1 MKNLKLATKI
11 FLLSG
16 VIILSF
22 ILAITWIYG
31 KLRSDLHAGK
41 EAMVANAVAT
51 AWGVVD
57 HYAAQA
63 ASGAMDKEAAQ
74 AAAMEALRHTRFEGS
89 NYFWI
94 NDLTPVM
101 VMHPLSPE
109 LEGKNLSDNR
119 DPEGKALFVEMAE
132 VAKSKGEGYVEYR
145 WAKPGFSEPV
155 PKLSF
160 VKAVP
165 QWGWLV
171 GAGIYIDDIEADL
184 AQTLTLLIAIVVAVL
199 LLALVLAFLTA
210 RDLSVP
216 MARIVAMLKEMTN
229 GRLGSRLR
237 LDRRDEIG
245 QLAATMDSFADD
257 LEKEMVENLKR
268 LASGDLTIEVRP
280 RDNQDAIRGA
290 LNRLAHDLNDLVGQI
305 QVASEQIASASAE
318 VSDGSQH
325 LSEGMTTS
333 ASSMEEVAS
342 SMTEIG
348 SQTKHNAEN
357 AAQAQ
362 KLAGAARAAAEKG
375 SLQMQSMVSAMQEIN
390 ESGQNISKI
399 IKVIDEIAFQTNLLA
414 LNAAVEAA
422 RAGQHGK
429 GFAVVA
435 EEVRNLAARS
445 AKAAR
450 ETAGLI
456 EGSVAKT
463 HNGTAIA
470 EQTSSALDEIVTSVA
485 RVSDLVAEI
494 AAASS
499 EQANGVSQVSVGM
512 EQIDQ
517 VTQQATANAEES
529 AAAAEELASQ
539 ANQMR
544 EMLSR
549 FRVRGAS
556 VKPQTPTRP
565 KRPAPSPSPAG
576 HGTQRRLASGSASG
590 WGETPAS
597 GKGGNDFQGSDFI
610 ALDDHEFGKY

>member
-63 ASGAMDKEAAQ
+63 ASGALDKEAAQ
-74 AAAMEALRHTRFEGS
+74 KAAIEALRHTRFEGG

-109 LEGKNLSDNR
+109 LEGKNLSGNR
-119 DPEGKALFVEMAE
+119 DPQGKALFVEMAE
-132 VAKSKGEGYVEYR
+132 VAKSKGEGFVAYR
-145 WAKPGFSEPV
+145 WAKPGSSEPV

-216 MARIVAMLKEMTN
+216 MALVVTMLKEMTN
-229 GRLGSRLR
+229 GRLGGRLR

-268 LASGDLTIEVRP
+268 LAAGDLTIEVRP

-290 LNRLAHDLNDLVGQI
+290 LNRLGHDLNDLVRQI
-305 QVASEQIASASAE
+305 QVAGEQIASASAE

-357 AAQAQ
+357 AGQAQ
-362 KLAGAARAAAEKG
+362 KLASVARTAAEKG

-470 EQTSSALDEIVTSVA
+470 KQTSSALDEIVVSVA

-499 EQANGVSQVSVGM
+499 EQANGVSQVSIGM

-529 AAAAEELASQ
+529 AAAAEELAAQASQ
-539 ANQMR
+539 LR
-544 EMLSR
+544 EMLAR
-549 FRVRGAS
+549 FKVRGAS
-556 VKPQTPTRP
+556 AKPQVPTPA
-565 KRPAPSPSPAG
+565 KRPVASPAAPKP
-576 HGTQRRLASGSASG
+576 QRRLAPSNESG
-590 WGETPAS
+590 WGETPAPS
-597 GKGGNDFQGSDFI
+597 KTKNDFQGNDFI

>member
-1 MKNLKLATKI
+1 VKNLKLATKI
-11 FLLSG
+11 ILLSG
-16 VIILSF
+16 VISLSF

-31 KLRSDLHAGK
+31 KLRSDLHTGK

-51 AWGVVD
+51 AWGVVE
-57 HYAAQA
+57 HYANQA
-63 ASGAMDKEAAQ
+63 ASGVMDRETAQQ
-74 AAAMEALRHTRFEGS
+74 AAIEALRHTRFEGN

-101 VMHPLSPE
+101 IMHPFSPQ
-109 LEGKNLSDNR
+109 LNGKNLSNNR
-119 DPEGKALFVEMAE
+119 DPEGKALFVEMVE
-132 VAKSKGEGYVEYR
+132 VARSKGEGFVKYL
-145 WAKPGFSEPV
+145 WAKPGSSEPV
-155 PKLSF
+155 PKISF
-160 VKAVP
+160 VKVVP
-165 QWGWLV
+165 QWGWV
-171 GAGIYIDDIEADL
+171 IGAGIYLDDIAADL
-184 AQTLTLLIAIVVAVL
+184 SRTRTLLIAIVVTVL
-199 LLALVLAFLTA
+199 LLALVLVYLTA
-210 RDLSVP
+210 RDISGP
-216 MARIVAMLKEMTN
+216 MAQAVTMLKEMAN

-237 LDRRDEIG
+237 LDRHDEIG

-268 LASGDLTIEVRP
+268 LAAGDLTIEVQP

-290 LNRLAHDLNDLVGQI
+290 LNRLGHDLNDLVKQI
-305 QVASEQIASASAE
+305 QVAGEQIASASAE
-318 VSDGSQH
+318 VSDGSQN

-375 SLQMQSMVSAMQEIN
+375 SLQMQSMVSAMREIN

-445 AKAAR
+445 AKAAH

-463 HNGTAIA
+463 HNGTTIA
-470 EQTSSALDEIVTSVA
+470 EQTSSALKEIVSSVA

-499 EQANGVSQVSVGM
+499 EQANGVSQVSIGM

-529 AAAAEELASQ
+529 AAAAEELAAQ
-539 ANQMR
+539 ANQMQ
-544 EMLSR
+544 EMLGR
-549 FRVRGAS
+549 FKIRGATS
-556 VKPQTPTRP
+556 WTQAPTRP
-565 KRPAPSPSPAG
+565 KRLPPSPVPAAA
-576 HGTQRRLASGSASG
+576 TVRRPLPPAKETG
-590 WGETPAS
+590 WGETPPPDKPATE
-597 GKGGNDFQGSDFI
+597 FQGSDFI

>member
-31 KLRSDLHAGK
+31 KLRSDLQAAK

-51 AWGVVD
+51 AWGVAD
-57 HYAAQA
+57 HYASQA
-63 ASGAMDKEAAQ
+63 ASGVMNRETAQQ
-74 AAAMEALRHTRFEGS
+74 AAIEALRHTRFEGN

-101 VMHPLSPE
+101 IMHPISPE
-109 LEGKNLSDNR
+109 LDGKNLSNNR
-119 DPEGKALFVEMAE
+119 DPEGKALFVEMAD
-132 VAKSKGEGYVEYR
+132 VARSKGEGFVKYL

-165 QWGWLV
+165 QWGWV
-171 GAGIYIDDIEADL
+171 IGAGIYIDDIEADL
-184 AQTLTLLIAIVVAVL
+184 AQTLTLLVAIVAAVL
-199 LLALVLAFLTA
+199 LLAMILAHLTA

-216 MARIVAMLKEMTN
+216 MARVVAMLKEMAN
-229 GRLGSRLR
+229 GHLGSRLR

-268 LASGDLTIEVRP
+268 LAAGDLTVEVRP
-280 RDNQDAIRGA
+280 RDNQDAIRGS

-305 QVASEQIASASAE
+305 QAAGEQIASASAE

-357 AAQAQ
+357 AGQAQ
-362 KLAGAARAAAEKG
+362 KLASSARAAAEKG
-375 SLQMQSMVSAMQEIN
+375 SLQMQSMVSAMREIN

-470 EQTSSALDEIVTSVA
+470 EQTSGALDEIVTSVA

-499 EQANGVSQVSVGM
+499 EQANGVSQVSIGM

-539 ANQMR
+539 ASQLR
-544 EMLSR
+544 EMLGR
-549 FRVRGAS
+549 FKVRGAS
-556 VKPQTPTRP
+556 AKPQAPTRS
-565 KRPAPSPSPAG
+565 KRPASSSPTPKP
-576 HGTQRRLASGSASG
+576 QRRLASVSSSSSG
-590 WGETPAS
+590 WGETPAPGKNGSEVQS
-597 GKGGNDFQGSDFI
+597 GDFI